1 MVGRAR
7 LRPRI
12 PAGRVRQGGP
22 RDRFGRP
29 CHDRRAARR
38 EVPDSGARAH
48 RDRGDSMNPADLEI
62 LQTALSFI
70 PEEMGVALRRT
81 AYSPNIKER
90 MDASCALFDAEGRI
104 VAQAEHIPVHLGSM
118 PVAVE
123 AAMRD
128 FPGTLRE
135 GDQIIL
141 NVPYRGCTH
150 LPDVTL
156 IRPVF
161 LRQSVIGFTA
171 NRAHH
176 ADIGGKVVGSMPA
189 NAMRLED
196 EGLVLE
202 PQKMMDRGAE
212 RRAVL
217 ERFRRETLNPS
228 ERLGDLRAQ
237 VAANELGARRLVEFV
252 QRIGITRL
260 RRSVDELLDYGERR
274 VRAAIGELPRGTW
287 AAEDFLEG
295 AATDEPERIR
305 IHAEVTVGGSGIAV
319 DFAGTDRQVPG
330 NLNAPLAV
338 TLSASSYVVRCLT
351 DPDAPRNAG
360 ALRPLRVLAR
370 EGSLVSPRPPAAVAA
385 GNVETSQRIVDVLFL
400 ALAVPLRDRV
410 PAQSQGTMNNL
421 TIGASRPRP
430 FSYYETIAGGEGA
443 LPYRPGMSG
452 VHTHMTNTR
461 NTPIEALELA
471 APLRVE
477 EYRLIPESGGRGR
490 FPGGDGV
497 RRSLRFLARKGTAS
511 ILSERRVLRPKGLE
525 GGDDG
530 RPGKNLLVRHGRR
543 RGLPAK
549 ATLELRRDD
558 LLVIE
563 TPGGGGWG
571 PRERRGH

>member
-1 MVGRAR
+1 MVRRSRVRPGLAPRRIRGRGAGHR
-7 LRPRI
+7 RGRPRHH
-12 PAGRVRQGGP
+12 GRTP
-22 RDRFGRP
+22 RGQL
-29 CHDRRAARR
+29 
-38 EVPDSGARAH
+38 PDSASRAD
-48 RDRGDSMNPADLEI
+48 RDRGGSVNPADVEI
-62 LQTALSFI
+62 FQTALSFV

-104 VAQAEHIPVHLGSM
+104 ISQAEHIPVHLGSM

-128 FPGTLRE
+128 FPGTLRD

-141 NVPYRGCTH
+141 NDPYRGGTH
-150 LPDVTL
+150 LPDVTM

-161 LRQSVIGFTA
+161 VRQTVIGFA
-171 NRAHH
+171 VNRAHH
-176 ADIGGKVVGSMPA
+176 ADIGGTVVGSMPA
-189 NAMRLED
+189 TAMRLED

-202 PQKMMDRGAE
+202 PQKMMDRGHE

-217 ERFRRETLNPS
+217 ERFRRETWNPA

-237 VAANELGARRLVEFV
+237 VAANELGARRLVEV
-252 QRIGITRL
+252 VLRIGVTGFPAWGGEL
-260 RRSVDELLDYGERR
+260 VDYADR
-274 VRAAIGELPRGTW
+274 RAAAALGELPRGTW

-295 AATDEPERIR
+295 AAPEEPARIR
-305 IHAEVTVGGSGIAV
+305 IRAEVTIGGSGIAV

-338 TLSASSYVVRCLT
+338 TLSASSYVIRCLT

-360 ALRPLRVLAR
+360 ALRPLRLLAR
-370 EGSLVSPRPPAAVAA
+370 RGTLVSPRPPAAVAA

-400 ALAVPLRDRV
+400 ALSEPLADAV

-421 TIGASRPRP
+421 TIGGSDPRP

-461 NTPIEALELA
+461 NTPVEALEFA
-471 APLRVE
+471 YPLRIE
-477 EYRLIPESGGRGR
+477 EYRLIPGTRGRGR
-490 FPGGDGV
+490 YPGGDGI
-497 RRSLRFLARKGTAS
+497 RRSVRFLARQGTGS
-511 ILSERRVLRPKGLE
+511 ILSERRALRPKGLE
-525 GGDDG
+525 GGEDG
-530 RPGKNLLVRHGRR
+530 RPGRNLLIRNGRR
-543 RGLPAK
+543 RGLAAK
-549 ATLELRRDD
+549 VTVELRRDD
-558 LLVIE
+558 LLVVE

-571 PRERRGH
+571 PPEHRRR